1 MIKRIILFLMCI
13 ILFCAS
19 TSFAFWN
26 TCLDID
32 TSRVS
37 VWVVDP
43 DIMGIKNHE
52 TNEFAFLSLD
62 CAQTT
67 KREFAFSRCANG
79 CPLYPD
85 SSIRIPAKTTK
96 LCIGDHVFVFN
107 KQCVIDTMKKGK
119 DN

>member
-1 MIKRIILFLMCI
+1 MMCMILLGF
-13 ILFCAS
+13 S
-19 TSFAFWN
+19 TSFAFWG
-26 TCLDID
+26 TCIDID

-43 DIMGIKNHE
+43 DTMGIKNHV
-52 TNEFAFLSLD
+52 TNEFAFASLD

-67 KREFAFSRCANG
+67 KPEFAFSRCANG

-96 LCIGDHVFVFN
+96 LCIGDNIFVYN
-107 KQCVIDTMKKGK
+107 KRCEIVTMKKGK

>member
-1 MIKRIILFLMCI
+1 MIKKIITFSVILLLFSI
-13 ILFCAS
+13 S
-19 TSFAFWN
+19 TSFAFWKA
-26 TCLDID
+26 CIDID
-32 TSRVS
+32 ASRIF

-62 CAQTT
+62 CTQTT

-85 SSIRIPAKTTK
+85 SSIRIPAKLTK
-96 LCIGDHVFVFN
+96 ICIGDYVFVYD
-107 KQCVIDTMKKGK
+107 KQCEVDTMKKGTDK
-119 DN
+119 

>member
-1 MIKRIILFLMCI
+1 MINKILLFFVGIFFLTV
-13 ILFCAS
+13 S
-19 TSFAFWN
+19 TSLAFWK
-26 TCLDID
+26 TCIDID
-32 TSRVS
+32 TSHIS

-85 SSIRIPAKTTK
+85 SSIRIPAKLTK
-96 LCIGDHVFVFN
+96 LCIGDRVFVFD
-107 KQCVIDTMKKGK
+107 KQCEIDTMKKGTDK
-119 DN
+119 